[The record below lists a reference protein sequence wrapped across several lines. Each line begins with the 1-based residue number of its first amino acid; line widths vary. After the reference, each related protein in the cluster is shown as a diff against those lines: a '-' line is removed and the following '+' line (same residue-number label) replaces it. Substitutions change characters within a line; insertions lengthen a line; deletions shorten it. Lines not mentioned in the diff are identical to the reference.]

1 MTSSMHNSSPLANAL
16 ARRTLNRIKQL
27 ERQTTGCAEE
37 SEEASEVSA
46 EPEAPVAEAAVPV
59 TGATMGLDFKQA
71 ASGSLRFSYEKTPG
85 VLVTVGAIAALLWA
99 HTTTENKNNDIE
111 ASRRAPQIRAA
122 AVVRTEVKTP
132 VHQQVKPTVA
142 VETKQTTKTFVRPS
156 QQHKVTN
163 SQNSI
168 DVQST
173 RREAAW
179 SKQLGEANCAKSVA
193 LGIQAM
199 KAGGSAHA
207 VAALSRAVQLDPNNV
222 QARRYLAYA
231 LANDNQPIEAL
242 GQFDAFTQL
251 QTVGINEKIDFAN
264 RLANT
269 SDQLPAKE
277 LFSQLVEEANGNTR
291 MLTHIASVCEHHG
304 FTSEAA
310 SAARSG
316 LKTAT
321 PEETVRLRQVYYR
334 ALSVDSAPKQPPL
347 GTLSHFR

>member
-1 MTSSMHNSSPLANAL
+1 MTSSMNSSPLANAL

-27 ERQTTGCAEE
+27 ERQTGGCSEG
-37 SEEASEVSA
+37 SEETSGVSA
-46 EPEAPVAEAAVPV
+46 EPEAPIADEAVPA
-59 TGATMGLDFKQA
+59 TAATMGLDFKQA
-71 ASGSLRFSYEKTPG
+71 ASGPLRFSYEKTPG

-99 HTTTENKNNDIE
+99 HTTTENENSDIA
-111 ASRRAPQIRAA
+111 ASRRTAQTRVA
-122 AVVRTEVKTP
+122 AVVRTEVKAP
-132 VHQQVKPTVA
+132 IHQQVKQTVA
-142 VETKQTTKTFVRPS
+142 VEPKQTATTVIRSS
-156 QQHKVTN
+156 QPRKVA
-163 SQNSI
+163 SSHNSI
-168 DVQST
+168 DVQAA
-173 RREAAW
+173 RKEVAW
-179 SKQLGEANCAKSVA
+179 SKQLSDADCAKSVA
-193 LGIQAM
+193 LGFQAM
-199 KAGGSAHA
+199 RSGGTAHA
-207 VAALSRAVQLDPNNV
+207 VAALSRAVQLNPNNV

-242 GQFDAFTQL
+242 GQFDALTQL

-321 PEETVRLRQVYYR
+321 PEETVHLRQVYYR
-334 ALSVDSAPKQPPL
+334 VLSVDAVPKQPPL